1 MPKVVLQ
8 KLKSKTLDFDST
20 KVCKGCNLNLPISCY
35 YNATPNALATLCKPC
50 HNNKRIQHAKDNK
63 KDKKPVGFS
72 KLDLT
77 IRTEILK
84 DITEGMKYKKIA
96 AKHSLNY
103 ITLLR
108 WKESNLLR

>member
-8 KLKSKTLDFDST
+8 TTLTST
-20 KVCKGCNLNLPISCY
+20 KLCKGCNLNLPISCY

-77 IRTEILK
+77 IRTDILT
-84 DITEGMKYKKIA
+84 DITAGMKYTKIA
-96 AKHSLNY
+96 SKYKLNY